1 MSWLQITI
9 YVLIALYLLTVAS
22 VVFNVILENRNPVR
36 TLAWIIV
43 LVTVPLIGFVFYLYF
58 GVNYRKIKM
67 FSMKGLGDMKWLQ
80 YMSEDQKQLI
90 KKSEFLQKRESVE
103 VRKLMTL
110 LLNNSKALLTRF
122 NRIEILNNGEET
134 FPALFDALARA
145 KRFIHLEYY
154 IIQEG
159 RLATRLKQLLLEKAA
174 QGVEV
179 RIIYDDVGSWGL
191 SREFIREL
199 GKAGIQIYPFLPVRF
214 HHFANKANYR
224 NHRKIAVIDGE
235 VGFVGGLNIADR
247 YMDGVA
253 GIGEWR
259 DTHLK
264 VEGEAVTSLQVIF
277 LIDWYFVRQELLLN
291 KNEYLPYV
299 EADGNVIVQTVT
311 SGPDSDWASIQQAY
325 FTLINMAK
333 RYVYISTPYFMP
345 GETTLNSL
353 KTAAMSGVDV
363 RILLPHKSDS
373 WLTNWCTRSF
383 VEELLMAGVKIYW
396 YQKGINHSKMIIV
409 DGEVASVG
417 TANMDLRSFEQNFE
431 VSLIIYDREVVKCL
445 AARFVKDLQVSTEG
459 TIQRWKFRTKREKV
473 CESVA
478 RLFAPVL

>member
-1 MSWLQITI
+1 MSWLQIVI

-43 LVTVPLIGFVFYLYF
+43 LVAVPLIGFIFYLYF
-58 GVNYRKIKM
+58 GVNYRKVKM

-90 KKSEFLQKRESVE
+90 KKSEFLQRRETVE

-110 LLNNSKALLTRF
+110 LLNNSKALLTRY
-122 NRIEILNNGEET
+122 NRVEVLNNGEQT
-134 FPALFDALARA
+134 FPSLFGALREAR
-145 KRFIHLEYY
+145 KFIHLEYY
-154 IIQEG
+154 IIAEG
-159 RLATRLKQLLLEKAA
+159 RLADELKEILLERANA
-174 QGVEV
+174 GVEV
-179 RIIYDDVGSWGL
+179 RIIYDDVGSWSL
-191 SREFIREL
+191 SKEYIREL
-199 GKAGIQIYPFLPVRF
+199 RAAGVQIFPFLPVRF

-224 NHRKIAVIDGE
+224 NHRKIAVIDGKT
-235 VGFVGGLNIADR
+235 GFVGGLNIADR
-247 YMDGVA
+247 YMDGVP

-264 VEGEAVTSLQVIF
+264 VTGEVVTSLQVVF
-277 LIDWYFVRQELLLN
+277 LIDWYFVRQELLLD
-291 KNEYLPYV
+291 KNEYLPYIQA
-299 EADGNVIVQTVT
+299 EGNVIAQTVT

-333 RYVYISTPYFMP
+333 RYVFISTPYFMP
-345 GETTLNSL
+345 GETTLNAL

-373 WLTNWCTRSF
+373 WLTNWCTRSY
-383 VEELLMAGVKIYW
+383 VEELLEAGVKIYW
-396 YQKGINHSKMIIV
+396 YQKGINHSKVIIV
-409 DGEVASVG
+409 DGIVASVG

-431 VSLIIYDREVVKCL
+431 VSLILYDREVVRTL
-445 AARFVKDLQVSTEG
+445 ACDFIKDLNVSTEG
-459 TIQRWKFRTKREKV
+459 TIQRWKFRPKREKV

>member
-43 LVTVPLIGFVFYLYF
+43 LVTVPLVGFVFYLYF

-154 IIQEG
+154 IIEEG

-199 GKAGIQIYPFLPVRF
+199 EKVGIQIYPFLPVRF
-214 HHFANKANYR
+214 HHLANKANYR

-264 VEGEAVTSLQVIF
+264 VEGEAVTSLQVVF

-396 YQKGINHSKMIIV
+396 YQKGINHSKVIIV

-431 VSLIIYDREVVKCL
+431 VSLIIYDREVAKCL
-445 AARFVKDLQVSTEG
+445 AACFVKDLQVSTEG